1 MELQKNDLVTVKIED
16 MSHDGE
22 GVGKLEGFPL
32 FVKDTVIGDVA
43 EVKIL
48 KLKKNY
54 GYARLTEWSR
64 PARCPAGAEDASSRR
79 CPMKNSWNLRGIRF
93 RTIFHALA
101 G

>member
-54 GYARLTEWSR
+54 GYARLTELKEPSPDR
-64 PARCPAGAEDASSRR
+64 VEPPCPLSRR
-79 CPMKNSWNLRGIRF
+79 C
-93 RTIFHALA
+93 
-101 G
+101 